1 MKQSAVEFTADG
13 ERVDGILAS
22 PAGIPAVHRQP
33 PSTAARR
40 YPIHNAPLEEKRQ
53 CRPFPAVVVCHP
65 HPLLGGDMNSSIVT
79 AICRALAGRGIA
91 SLRFNFRRPAAGQ
104 SDPEELD
111 AGAARDVAAAFD
123 LVQHWRDA
131 RPNRC
136 AVAGYSFGAA
146 AIAHSI
152 ENLRAAR
159 AFALI
164 APPISSLADS
174 TLLTDTRPILLLVGE
189 NDQLVPATELRALAG
204 EMTDPVSFESVEGA
218 DHFFHAEAGHVAE
231 RVASFLAAAIL

>member
-22 PAGIPAVHRQP
+22 PAG
-33 PSTAARR
+33 RR
-40 YPIHNAPLEEKRQ
+40 
-53 CRPFPAVVVCHP
+53 RPFPAVVVCHP

-79 AICRALAGRGIA
+79 AICRALAHHGIA
-91 SLRFNFRRPAAGQ
+91 SLRFNFRRPDGGRTG
-104 SDPEELD
+104 SEELD
-111 AGAARDVAAAFD
+111 ASAARDIAAAFD
-123 LVQHWRDA
+123 LVLRWRDA
-131 RPNRC
+131 RPDRC

-152 ENLRAAR
+152 ESLTAAR

-164 APPISSLADS
+164 APPISGLADS
-174 TLLTDTRPILLLVGE
+174 SLLTDTRPVLLLVGE
-189 NDQLVPATELRALAG
+189 DDQLVSAAELGALAG
-204 EMTDPVSFESVEGA
+204 EMTAPMSFESVDGA

-231 RVASFLAAAIL
+231 RVASFLAAALF